1 MDAGSVAFRSQFGFE
16 GGESL
21 AAGQDRSSV
30 AKAVASKRSVV
41 SSVVG
46 NTASVASVSNSSN
59 IYEWS
64 YELSGLDETFERSL
78 GDPHASGTVFLR
90 LLVLAAAE
98 LGCQDDVERMLL
110 DDAPRKVLSTLREI
124 KAATRATSSDFP
136 VMASYENQQA
146 TFSTYLHKLLDTI
159 YVTTKKLMYC
169 LRLLRISKTYKQD
182 KMGQLYVGDNT
193 KRAMLQIIS
202 SASRVLQHE
211 LELHLVE
218 PEVVQMSDV
227 VEPRSRNRR
236 ESAGVAS
243 RSLLGGAQDAEESS
257 ADIIAL
263 DSATVCQPSVTL
275 VAPVYQDIIAF
286 SKRINKLLKEECNME
301 DNDIPKSQIVS
312 TVERISQ
319 SDLLPLIQSHIN
331 QAMNDIQNNPALFA
345 PTKID
350 GGMNDSTVHGASAID
365 GGHGGVQTRVASY
378 NIVCAAATRCFNTI
392 RPLLTY
398 WLQLPQHGEAVVTIL
413 DRIIRGFAS
422 FAKQE
427 VEGLSWKMYASDD
440 KWKKAVMEN
449 MRVDAVFLEY
459 RRSVYGDNC
468 TTLEELLG
476 LADPATASASASGS
490 AVSASASRSKLTLNI
505 GKEGSTISRLSGAYL
520 IECIITF
527 I

>member
-1 MDAGSVAFRSQFGFE
+1 M
-16 GGESL
+16 
-21 AAGQDRSSV
+21 
-30 AKAVASKRSVV
+30 
-41 SSVVG
+41 
-46 NTASVASVSNSSN
+46 SNSSN

-64 YELSGLDETFERSL
+64 YELNGLDEGFERSL
-78 GDPHASGTVFLR
+78 GDPRVSGTVFLR

-110 DDAPRKVLSTLREI
+110 DDAPRKVLSTLLEI
-124 KAATRATSSDFP
+124 KAATRATSSEYSMIPTQD
-136 VMASYENQQA
+136 YQQA
-146 TFSTYLHKLLDTI
+146 IFSSYLHKLLDTI
-159 YVTTKKLMYC
+159 YVTIKKLMYC
-169 LRLLRISKTYKQD
+169 LRLLRISKSFKSD
-182 KMGQLYVGDNT
+182 KNSQSYVSDNT

-227 VEPRSRNRR
+227 IEPKSRNRR
-236 ESAGVAS
+236 ESTATASS
-243 RSLLGGAQDAEESS
+243 RSLLGGTADTEEADAVS
-257 ADIIAL
+257 L
-263 DSATVCQPSVTL
+263 DGTTVCLPSVTL

-286 SKRINKLLKEECNME
+286 SKRINKLLKEECQME
-301 DNDIPKSQIVS
+301 DSDIPKSQIVS

-345 PTKID
+345 PTAVD
-350 GGMNDSTVHGASAID
+350 GGLGESSTHGAS
-365 GGHGGVQTRVASY
+365 GLGGVQTRVANY
-378 NIVCAAATRCFNTI
+378 NIVCSAATRCFSTI

-427 VEGLSWKMYASDD
+427 VEGLSWKMYSADE

-449 MRVDAVFLEY
+449 MRLDPVFLEY

-476 LADPATASASASGS
+476 LADVASVPGSG
-490 AVSASASRSKLTLNI
+490 VSSSLSRSKM
-505 GKEGSTISRLSGAYL
+505 GPPYAMAAAAKDGAAFSRLSGKGIL
-520 IECIITF
+520 GSTMRFQGLSRII
-527 I
+527 